1 MLQNYLNN
9 PQSVSVTMTAEDL
22 QNFAREVAEET
33 VRNLHEIRKEPVVW
47 LTAEQVAKR
56 LNKTAPTLWRWEKEG
71 YLIPERFGRRC
82 RYKESDVILIEQ
94 AEKGGIK

>member
-1 MLQNYLNN
+1 MITDFIKEA
-9 PQSVSVTMTAEDL
+9 QSVSITMTVEDL
-22 QNFAREVAEET
+22 QGFAREVAEET